1 MAGNL
6 IQEND
11 RQTTAVAARSSALRV
26 QLQKMTFGILSAN
39 ASAGDFLL
47 SGNERALI
55 PFRKANDA
63 APGIIGAIEQLCDG
77 NTEEL
82 DRIHK
87 IATLSDTAFD
97 KLSDLRQYAPN
108 AKPPSRPPDAALAAA
123 RKSVQALV
131 KAVAAFQDSESR
143 GLAQSLKSI
152 GHNTIAGQQTLTDF
166 GGALA
171 IGAGMF
177 SSVILAAVILR
188 RERQLL
194 ELSVPVEEAAAVV
207 PALITSLTPDRNPM
221 PVDLLP
227 PIENA
232 PSVREVVEFA
242 VTDVSDLATARTITF
257 RAEIG
262 PIWEFAVGA
271 SPASLQQ
278 VIVGVLAA
286 IINSSASGGPVT
298 ISCSEQPGRFVRM
311 QFQFYGKLVAGH
323 LPETLL
329 ASARGL
335 SGCSIRGADP
345 GTIYFEFPCV
355 PMLTDVANLQKATQS
370 TIGIASP
377 V

>member
-26 QLQKMTFGILSAN
+26 QMQKMTFGILSAN

-131 KAVAAFQDSESR
+131 KVVAAFQDSESR

-194 ELSVPVEEAAAVV
+194 EPSVPVEEVVV
-207 PALITSLTPDRNPM
+207 PARTPDRNPM

-242 VTDVSDLATARTITF
+242 VTEVSDLATARTITF

-271 SPASLQQ
+271 SPANLQQ
-278 VIVGVLAA
+278 VIVGTLAA
-286 IINSSASGGPVT
+286 IISSSASGGPVT

-311 QFQFYGKLVAGH
+311 QFQFYGKLVASH
-323 LPETLL
+323 LPEALL

-370 TIGIASP
+370 TIGVASP